1 MVAFAN
7 FTSPAILFTQQ
18 FHLPKMAAGLGIRLK
33 FDKRTGGKLG
43 ADIAVSGDYWTYY
56 LSLNE
61 YF

>member
-1 MVAFAN
+1 
-7 FTSPAILFTQQ
+7 
-18 FHLPKMAAGLGIRLK
+18 MAAGLGIRLK